1 MNISYFLWIL
11 IILFANCLTKY
22 DMPIYIPLFITST
35 IDNDYC
41 SKRVELEKAYSKK
54 EQVPST
60 RAFQGAIKHIIIF
73 LFFFLLILTNMSIF
87 LMVTNVLIS
96 APSGNQNCVAMKHNK
111 SCGVCVHW

>member
-11 IILFANCLTKY
+11 IILFANCLTKD

-60 RAFQGAIKHIIIF
+60 RAFQGAIKHIIIIS
-73 LFFFLLILTNMSIF
+73 LLILTNMSIF
-87 LMVTNVLIS
+87 LMVTHVLIS
-96 APSGNQNCVAMKHNK
+96 APSGNQNGTAMKHNK
-111 SCGVCVHW
+111 SCRVCVHW